1 MMNDPQPFDYTRELN
16 HSHDEEDDDE
26 DPNSDKPHDS
36 SCENLSILE
45 RLGLNSTLEMREDEV
60 ESAFIRLAVGFRCD
74 QYTLNQRLQAER
86 HERLVA
92 EENFQRELRHTGDTL
107 QVLCDRLTEVDSR
120 ETVSQ
125 MKNRLQM
132 VEKNVENV
140 VTAAEMLGAAH
151 QEARVSHAADVMS
164 AHVEHL
170 KRRHMTDSEELLE
183 VRKLLH
189 RRKGRLHSDSTD
201 DRDAFFRLPQQST
214 RRRVSVT
221 LLPTSAEMMDLE
233 TVFLQ
238 STKTSEESDRRPHIQ
253 KLRRPEMMPSD
264 SIKSSLT
271 FDPSAQDSALKQDD
285 DDADSAVFPCVTQ
298 APVEGEESVRGE
310 EPSLTS
316 SSELCVAPPQRPLLV
331 WSIRVLPL
339 VFCLIILA
347 ALWF

>member
-1 MMNDPQPFDYTRELN
+1 MMNDSQLFDYTGELN
-16 HSHDEEDDDE
+16 HSEDEEDDDE

-36 SCENLSILE
+36 SCGNISILE
-45 RLGLNSTLEMREDEV
+45 RLGINSTLEMNEDEV
-60 ESAFIRLAVGFRCD
+60 ESAFIRLAVGCGCD

-92 EENFQRELRHTGDTL
+92 EENLQRELRHTRDAL

-132 VEKNVENV
+132 VEKNMENV
-140 VTAAEMLGAAH
+140 LTAAEMLGAAH

-170 KRRHMTDSEELLE
+170 KRRRMTDGEELLE

-201 DRDAFFRLPQQST
+201 DRDAFFRLSQQST

-221 LLPTSAEMMDLE
+221 LLPTPAEMMDLE

-238 STKTSEESDRRPHIQ
+238 SAKTSEESDRRACIQ
-253 KLRRPEMMPSD
+253 KLRR
-264 SIKSSLT
+264 T
-271 FDPSAQDSALKQDD
+271 
-285 DDADSAVFPCVTQ
+285 
-298 APVEGEESVRGE
+298 
-310 EPSLTS
+310 
-316 SSELCVAPPQRPLLV
+316 PP
-331 WSIRVLPL
+331 
-339 VFCLIILA
+339 
-347 ALWF
+347 